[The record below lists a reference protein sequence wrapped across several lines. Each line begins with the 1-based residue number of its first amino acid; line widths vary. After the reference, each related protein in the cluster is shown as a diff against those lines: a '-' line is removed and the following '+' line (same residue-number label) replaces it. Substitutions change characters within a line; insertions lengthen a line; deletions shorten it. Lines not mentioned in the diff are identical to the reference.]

1 MRIRRGFTLIEVLVV
16 LAIVVVLVAIMTPV
30 LSRAKR
36 SAQISSSVQKL
47 KQLHLALAVYQNDHA
62 SGGSDWYGR
71 GLAPVWYYWNERF
84 GFAKRDILTPC
95 GFDQT
100 LFESGPN
107 TMPGWVSYVAP
118 FYDPVNNNP
127 GMGDYLE
134 TYKENAV
141 AFVDCYCNPPGTSMR
156 DIPKLKRGIAVTLG
170 GQLINRQRTGQGFL
184 VQFYSDPPSN

>member
-1 MRIRRGFTLIEVLVV
+1 MRIRRGFTLIEVMVV

-62 SGGSDWYGR
+62 SGGQDWTGR
-71 GLAPVWYYWNERF
+71 GLAPIRYYWNSQF
-84 GFAKRDILTPC
+84 GFGERGILTPC
-95 GFDQT
+95 GYDKT

-118 FYDPVNNNP
+118 FYEPSYNNP
-127 GMGDYLE
+127 GLEKYLE
-134 TYKENAV
+134 TYQENAV
-141 AFVDCYCNPPGTSMR
+141 AFVDCYCNPAGTSMR
-156 DIPKLKRGIAVTLG
+156 DRPKVKRGIAVTLG
-170 GQLINRQRTGQGFL
+170 GQLLNRERTGDGFVL
-184 VQFYSDPPSN
+184 QFYSEPPSN